1 MIKYL
6 NIKKI
11 EKAKQQLEV
20 EKQELLFI
28 KEQLEDSTPKVDI
41 SKIKDYIAQLDQI
54 FKKFMEEIGKELEK
68 KQMDINLL

>member
-41 SKIKDYIAQLDQI
+41 SKIKDYIA
-54 FKKFMEEIGKELEK
+54 
-68 KQMDINLL
+68 